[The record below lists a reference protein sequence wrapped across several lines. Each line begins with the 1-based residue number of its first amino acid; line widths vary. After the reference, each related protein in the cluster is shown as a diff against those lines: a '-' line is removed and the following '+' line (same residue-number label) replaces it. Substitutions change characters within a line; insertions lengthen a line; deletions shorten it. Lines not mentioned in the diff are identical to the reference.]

1 MALSEVFPEP
11 SSDLADQPD
20 LTSIT
25 RPSNILDPGF
35 DLTLRPMRYP
45 YFYEMYQAAIKT
57 HGQWMKLIFQLTL
70 RIYAA
75 EKWIPLTYTLS
86 KDS

>member
-11 SSDLADQPD
+11 STDLAEQPAP
-20 LTSIT
+20 TSIT

-45 YFYEMYQAAIKT
+45 YFYEMYQDAIKNT
-57 HGQWMKLIFQLTL
+57 WTVDEIDFSTD
-70 RIYAA
+70 IYFF
-75 EKWIPLTYTLS
+75 E
-86 KDS
+86 

>member
-11 SSDLADQPD
+11 STDLAEQPV
-20 LTSIT
+20 LNSIT

-45 YFYEMYQAAIKT
+45 YFYEMYQDAIKNT
-57 HGQWMKLIFQLTL
+57 WTVDEIDFSTDLTDL
-70 RIYAA
+70 RSGKMDKAQKNNKK
-75 EKWIPLTYTLS
+75 EE
-86 KDS
+86 